1 MRVALT
7 FDAEHPDR
15 PHSPPGNTQRLLDVL
30 DQGRVRATFFLQGRW
45 VRAQPE
51 VARRVA
57 EEGHL
62 VGNHSHYHTR
72 MRLLTAEG
80 FRTDVLDAERAIGDV
95 VGVDP
100 RPWFRLPFG
109 SGHDDRRLAR
119 LLEELGYRNVGWD
132 VDAFDWKEIRS
143 ARELEDAVVNETFAV
158 DGHAIVL
165 MHAWSETAAQAL
177 PRIVER
183 LLGHGAELC
192 TVANLT
198 VDPRTTAS
206 TPNEGPDLDELV
218 RRRPGNLA
226 EEQERMSTEAT
237 VAPIVR
243 TVTVNRPPEEAFRI

>member
-30 DQGRVRATFFLQGRW
+30 DQGGVRATFFLQGRW

-80 FRTDVLDAERAIGDV
+80 FRTDVLDAERAIAEV

-109 SGHDDRRLAR
+109 SGHGDRRLAG
-119 LLEELGYRNVGWD
+119 LLDELGYRNVGWD
-132 VDAFDWKEIRS
+132 VDAFDWEEERS
-143 ARELEDAVVNETFAV
+143 AAEVEDALVEETLAC
-158 DGHAIVL
+158 DARAIVL
-165 MHAWSETAAQAL
+165 MHAWSETTALAL
-177 PRIVER
+177 PGILDR
-183 LLGHGAELC
+183 LRRHGADLC
-192 TVANLT
+192 TVAELH
-198 VDPRTTAS
+198 VIPRTTAS
-206 TPNEGPDLDELV
+206 TPNEGPYLDDLV
-218 RRRPGNLA
+218 RGRGLVDGLPNP
-226 EEQERMSTEAT
+226 T
-237 VAPIVR
+237 
-243 TVTVNRPPEEAFRI
+243 